1 MSDKKHKRVDIASVA
16 KAAGVSPSTVSRYF
30 NHPTLVKLVTRRK
43 IETAVRKQGYIR
55 NRAAQTIHGIRSGT
69 IGVIVP
75 TLDHA
80 IFAEV
85 VQSFSDTVAEQ
96 GFTILLAS
104 HGYDQQRE
112 YAILRKL
119 LEHRVDGIVLTGLD
133 HDEAVFRL
141 IDSQTIPSILMWN
154 YAKDARYPSIGS
166 DNKSAGSM
174 IAELLLSQGHR
185 DIACMF
191 PPTYGNDRA
200 QARFL
205 AVMQTLADAGVSVP
219 DHWQLTTVYSIS
231 ESKRDIL
238 ELLSKTER
246 PTAIICGND
255 ILATGALYGA
265 AAAGL
270 RVPNDIS
277 ITGIGDF
284 KGSSEIEPALTTVR
298 IPAKRIGHEAG
309 RALSSAII
317 TPGSMTDGV
326 HCEPEL
332 IVRTS
337 SAPLVRTTAPDFGP
351 SPRSDHLSRRCD

>member
-1 MSDKKHKRVDIASVA
+1 MTDKKQKQIDITSVA
-16 KAAGVSPSTVSRYF
+16 KAANVSASTVSRYF
-30 NHPTLVKLVTRRK
+30 NHPELVKLVTRRR

-112 YAILRKL
+112 YAILRKM

-133 HDEAVFRL
+133 HDDAVFRL

-154 YAKDARYPSIGS
+154 YADDTRYPSIGS
-166 DNKSAGSM
+166 DNNSAGAM
-174 IAELLLSQGHR
+174 IAEHLLSQGHR

-191 PPTYGNDRA
+191 PPTRGNDRA
-200 QARFL
+200 QARFS
-205 AVMQTLADAGVSVP
+205 AVMETLTDAGVSVP

-231 ESKRDIL
+231 DSKRDTL
-238 ELLSKTER
+238 KLLNRTDR

-265 AAAGL
+265 AASGL
-270 RVPNDIS
+270 RVPDDIS

-284 KGSSEIEPALTTVR
+284 KGSAEIEPALTTVR
-298 IPAKRIGHEAG
+298 IPAKRIGSEAG
-309 RALSSAII
+309 LALSSAII
-317 TPGSMTDGV
+317 NPGSVTTGL
-326 HCEPEL
+326 HCKPTL
-332 IVRTS
+332 MIRS
-337 SAPLVRTTAPDFGP
+337 SSKPLNRE
-351 SPRSDHLSRRCD
+351 

>member
-1 MSDKKHKRVDIASVA
+1 MTDIKQKKVDITSVA
-16 KAAGVSPSTVSRYF
+16 KAANVSASTVSRYF
-30 NHPTLVKLVTRRK
+30 NHPELVKLVTRRR

-112 YAILRKL
+112 YAILRKM

-133 HDEAVFRL
+133 HDDAVFRL
-141 IDSQTIPSILMWN
+141 IDSQAIPSILMWN

-166 DNKSAGSM
+166 DNKSAGAM
-174 IAELLLSQGHR
+174 IAEHLLSQGHR

-191 PPTYGNDRA
+191 PPTHGNDRA

-205 AVMQTLADAGVSVP
+205 AVMQTLKGAGVSAP

-231 ESKRDIL
+231 DSKRDTL
-238 ELLSKTER
+238 ELLNRADR

-270 RVPNDIS
+270 RVPDDIS

-284 KGSSEIEPALTTVR
+284 KGSAEIEPALTTVR

-309 RALSSAII
+309 LALSSAII
-317 TPGSMTDGV
+317 NPGSVTTGL
-326 HCEPEL
+326 HCKPKL
-332 IVRTS
+332 IIRS
-337 SAPLVRTTAPDFGP
+337 SCKP
-351 SPRSDHLSRRCD
+351 LSRA